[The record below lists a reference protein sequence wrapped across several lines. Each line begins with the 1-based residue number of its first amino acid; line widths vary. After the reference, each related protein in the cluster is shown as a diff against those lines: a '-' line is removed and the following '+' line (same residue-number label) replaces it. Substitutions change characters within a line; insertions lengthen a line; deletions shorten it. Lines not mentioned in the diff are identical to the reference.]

1 MKKHNDLLD
10 ALDSSA
16 DTVKKG
22 IDTARKGKKLLD
34 YWSPANSEQRRQEEQ
49 QAKEWR
55 YKEYTLQENFKIL
68 WIFMIIFAILEIIF
82 FGKVGLWL
90 GITNGMLV
98 FLILGGGFIVIT
110 LIFAMI
116 LFCLRK

>member
-1 MKKHNDLLD
+1 LD

-34 YWSPANSEQRRQEEQ
+34 YWTPANSEQRKQEEQ

-55 YKEYTLQENFKIL
+55 HKEYTLQENFRIL

-82 FGKVGLWL
+82 FGKVGVWL
-90 GITNGMLV
+90 GIDNAIIIFFMLGGAFILSTLV
-98 FLILGGGFIVIT
+98 FAIV
-110 LIFAMI
+110 
-116 LFCLRK
+116 LFRLRK